1 MDNKNSTKVMGYL
14 DGGDVCRSRK
24 DQREATCRK
33 IPLHLVDDLLRLPL
47 DPPLSLLPL
56 LSNKFSR
63 PRKGEIVCVLIF
75 PHIGLIDLSLM
86 AGLTG
91 FFNREGRPVGGT
103 NYRSFPL
110 SPLLPPQQ

>member
-56 LSNKFSR
+56 LHAFPRHVSR
-63 PRKGEIVCVLIF
+63 LAIRYGCTK
-75 PHIGLIDLSLM
+75 
-86 AGLTG
+86 
-91 FFNREGRPVGGT
+91 
-103 NYRSFPL
+103 
-110 SPLLPPQQ
+110 LLV